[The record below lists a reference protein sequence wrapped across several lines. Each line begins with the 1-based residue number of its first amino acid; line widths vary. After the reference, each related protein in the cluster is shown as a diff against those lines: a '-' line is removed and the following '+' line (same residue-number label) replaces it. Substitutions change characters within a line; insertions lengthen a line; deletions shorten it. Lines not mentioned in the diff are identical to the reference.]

1 MAVFFFDSNAIV
13 KYYIS
18 EPGSNWVR
26 ALVDDT
32 NNSCL
37 ICDISLA
44 EVAAAISQMRQFQPF
59 GRAFVHGTLK
69 RFQNDVR
76 SGLFLSHP
84 VDTRTL
90 ERAAAI
96 AETHALK
103 GCDAIQVASAALAE
117 EDIGIEVVLVTGDKQ
132 VLRVAQFEAL
142 ETDNPFKHIN
152 ED

>member
-1 MAVFFFDSNAIV
+1 MAVFFFDSNTIV

-26 ALVDDT
+26 GLVNDK

-59 GRAFVHGTLK
+59 GRAFVHGTIE

-84 VDTRTL
+84 IDTNTL
-90 ERAAAI
+90 EHAAAI

-117 EDIGIEVVLVTGDKQ
+117 ENISIEIVFVTGDKQ

-142 ETDNPFKHIN
+142 ETDNPFKHLD